1 MIEFKNVDPS
11 YFKYFELMAD
21 DNLMDRYYI
30 EGNLNDNVMI
40 HVDGSI
46 KIDDINYCVD
56 YIIIEWNALNV
67 WESDLTIK
75 MIDDIDKYKDLINY
89 YYNNCDF

>member
-1 MIEFKNVDPS
+1 MIEFKNIDPS
-11 YFKYFELMAD
+11 YFKEIETVAAN
-21 DNLMDRYYI
+21 NLMDRYYI

-56 YIIIEWNALNV
+56 YIILEWNALNV

-75 MIDDIDKYKDLINY
+75 MIDDYDKHKDLVKY

>member
-11 YFKYFELMAD
+11 YFKEIETVAV
-21 DNLMDRYYI
+21 NSLMDRYYI

-40 HVDGSI
+40 HADGSI

-56 YIIIEWNALNV
+56 YIILEWNALNV

-75 MIDDIDKYKDLINY
+75 MIDDYDKHKDLVNY